1 MVIVNFKRVSI
12 FVCILS
18 LLSSYVVSL
27 PKPAIASPQLQVIQI
42 AQANIT
48 KQDDVKTRLSSLLKQ
63 LFNDLDKT
71 SPFPLT
77 EEQKT
82 KLDKDIE
89 SIDNS
94 INTLNNKALKN
105 EWDDIKASIK
115 PIRSISGRVNDSG
128 IRDLQKILM
137 DKEILL
143 PPNTNDGEWGE
154 ATASALKSYL
164 NLKKDNINALPKNL
178 VSVDSPTIP
187 ETKPTTVPSARPNNE
202 QNNLSGVGI
211 LLLGLFGV
219 VLLIGLV
226 SSLLM
231 IYILRGEIKKLRY
244 NLSNTAQAI
253 KAQNLQDITQKNTEI
268 RKIRDEQKKQ
278 IDQITNLERQLGA
291 NIERISYP
299 EKKIGRNIETETY
312 NQNVIYPTSQ
322 KVQHQNHSD
331 IELYQEPES
340 PSEPSLADRIVQ
352 NYNHDPNKL
361 VEYSTRVSETQESKS
376 KRRTDSNYPIALGE
390 IDNGFYWIL
399 TFQNESTQWL
409 VPMGDL
415 EITKYILKT
424 LEALFD
430 CSGKTNSKFVLIQ
443 PAMVIA
449 TSEGEWHLE
458 KRGEIE
464 FTE

>member
-42 AQANIT
+42 AQASDQ
-48 KQDDVKTRLSSLLKQ
+48 KKVDVKTRLSSFLKQ
-63 LFNDLDKT
+63 LSDNLDT
-71 SPFPLT
+71 TFPLT

-82 KLDKDIE
+82 KLDEDVILIDS
-89 SIDNS
+89 SIGNNS
-94 INTLNNKALKN
+94 QKLKA
-105 EWDDIKASIK
+105 EWEEIKAIINLIK
-115 PIRSISGRVNDSG
+115 SISGNIGVGNSD
-128 IRDLQKILM
+128 IKTLQNILIE
-137 DKEILL
+137 KGRL
-143 PPNTNDGEWGE
+143 PNSSNDGGWGNDTKE
-154 ATASALKSYL
+154 ALKSYL
-164 NLKKDNINALPKNL
+164 TLKKNNIDALPKNP
-178 VSVDSPTIP
+178 VFVNSPTVP

-202 QNNLSGVGI
+202 QNNLPGVGI

-219 VLLIGLV
+219 LLLIGWV

-291 NIERISYP
+291 YIERISYP

-331 IELYQEPES
+331 IELYQEPETV
-340 PSEPSLADRIVQ
+340 SEPSLADIIVQ

-361 VEYSTRVSETQESKS
+361 VEYSTRVSETQESIS

-415 EITKYILKT
+415 EIDKYILKT

-449 TSEGEWHLE
+449 TNKGDWKLE